1 MWREPCSK
9 ELTKGQNGNRINR
22 LAVCQD
28 RILFDKS
35 YQVASAQMRYA
46 QQIRNSRGGTTSLI
60 PIVKQIIAAP
70 TNKF

>member
-9 ELTKGQNGNRINR
+9 ERVRGQRINS

-28 RILFDKS
+28 QILFDKS
-35 YQVASAQMRYA
+35 YQIMSAQMRYA

-60 PIVKQIIAAP
+60 PVVKPTIVAP
-70 TNKF
+70 PNKF